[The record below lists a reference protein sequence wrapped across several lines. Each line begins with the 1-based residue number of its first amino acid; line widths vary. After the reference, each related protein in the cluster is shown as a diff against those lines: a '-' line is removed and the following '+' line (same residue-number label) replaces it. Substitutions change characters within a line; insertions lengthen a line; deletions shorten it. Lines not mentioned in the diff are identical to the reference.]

1 MAWNDALTE
10 FAPNALVGA
19 GLVIAVPIVYPMVR
33 GVLRPAAK
41 GAIKGYL
48 ALQDTVTEWAAEGGE
63 QFSDLVAEAKAEYRA
78 APTITGGRTEA
89 GDDAGTRGTTSTKRT
104 RSSSGTSSANKSS

>member
-1 MAWNDALTE
+1 MAWQDAITE

-41 GAIKGYL
+41 GAIKGYF
-48 ALQDTVTEWAAEGGE
+48 ALQDAVSEWTAEGGE
-63 QFSDLVAEAKAEYRA
+63 QFSDLVAEAKAEYNA
-78 APTITGGRTEA
+78 APTITGGETDATEDESA
-89 GDDAGTRGTTSTKRT
+89 SSGASPKKKRSSAGTG
-104 RSSSGTSSANKSS
+104 SANKSS